1 MVSEVREFFFGVG
14 VGGGGGRGLSGDGV
28 ACSRILI
35 FVKASVLY

>member
-1 MVSEVREFFFGVG
+1 MVSEVREFFFK
-14 VGGGGGRGLSGDGV
+14 GGGGGRGLSGDGV

>member
-1 MVSEVREFFFGVG
+1 MVSEVREFFGG
-14 VGGGGGRGLSGDGV
+14 GGGGGGRGLSGDGV